1 MYLNEAKVG
10 RNYTGE
16 KIELPFETTRH
27 LEALGM
33 TDNTPVSVLN
43 RKGKG
48 VLIVKFRGTR
58 FAFGSNITKKIEVK
72 EADER
77 E

>member
-10 RNYTGE
+10 RNYTVE
-16 KIELPFETTRH
+16 KIDLPYETTLH